1 LTVIIAAGE
10 PALGAPS
17 VPSAEAISARA
28 APAFQAVQVGGTHT
42 TRPFSLV
49 GVTWTDP
56 HVGVDGVV
64 QVRTRAVGSGRW
76 SSWQSLEADGG
87 PGTRGAT
94 DPLWVGVSYAVESRV
109 VGARKPLPAGLRVD
123 LINPDAGEPL
133 ESRAGGPLVES
144 GAGGPQTESGA
155 AGPLVKSGAAVPL
168 AGSRAA
174 GSLAAAGGLPFA
186 RRSVPLPAR
195 PVPRMVTRAGWGV
208 NESMVRAAP
217 EFTGPVEV
225 FFVHHTA
232 SGNGYSCSQSA
243 SIVRGIQGYQ
253 VRGRGWDDIGYNFL
267 IDKCGTIFE
276 GRGGGVGRSVLGAH
290 TLGFNA
296 DASAI
301 AVIGTYDRHGVST
314 AVRTAIA
321 TVAAY
326 KLGAYGN
333 NPNGRVVL
341 TSGGS
346 DRFSKGRK
354 VVLNRISGHRDAGR
368 TECPGNAL
376 YAQLPSI
383 RTIAG
388 AAPFGLRVLR
398 VRGSQRYG
406 ALLFSKGL
414 IKPLWNVRT
423 PSALINRFEVWVD
436 GVPKLAA
443 PGFHRTAALRL
454 APGGHTVTVRALHLS
469 GRSTTSTV
477 KVVSDPNAPA
487 FTSSPDVVLRT
498 GSLNGTV
505 PIRLNWTA
513 SDVNGLSAVG
523 LVRPTS
529 VNLGTTSRVRNGTV
543 APAVPTTFMVR
554 AVDRAGNAVNAS
566 VTRTPMVVSEYAAQR
581 TGTWRRLTSPAYLSG
596 VALGGT
602 AAGASASWTFTGRS
616 AALAVGRGA
625 QSGKVRIWVD
635 GDDQGV
641 IDLKSSSTLYRQAI
655 WARSWTTSD
664 SHSVR
669 VEVVTPGVVLDGL
682 VYIK

>member
-17 VPSAEAISARA
+17 AEAP
-28 APAFQAVQVGGTHT
+28 PAFQSAQVGETRT

-56 HVGVDGVV
+56 RAGVDGVV
-64 QVRTRAVGSGRW
+64 QVRTRAVGSRRW
-76 SSWQSLEADGG
+76 SAWQNLEADGG

-94 DPLWVGVSYAVESRV
+94 DPLWVGESDAVDSRI
-109 VGARKPLPAGLRVD
+109 VGARKPLPGGLRVD
-123 LINPDAGEPL
+123 LINPDAQQHPV
-133 ESRAGGPLVES
+133 ESRAEAIVES
-144 GAGGPQTESGA
+144 AVV
-155 AGPLVKSGAAVPL
+155 AGPSFG
-168 AGSRAA
+168 
-174 GSLAAAGGLPFA
+174 
-186 RRSVPLPAR
+186 RRSIPLPAR
-195 PVPRMVTRAGWGV
+195 PVPRMVTRTGWGA

-217 EFTGPVEV
+217 EYTGPVEV

-232 SGNGYSCSQSA
+232 SGNGYNCSQSA

-290 TLGFNA
+290 TLGFNG

-301 AVIGTYDRHGVST
+301 AVIGTYDRHGVSAT
-314 AVRTAIA
+314 VRTAIA

-341 TSGGS
+341 TSAGS
-346 DRFSKGRK
+346 DRFSEGRK
-354 VVLNRISGHRDAGR
+354 VVLNRISGHRDTGR

-388 AAPFGLRVLR
+388 AAPFGLRFLR

-414 IKPLWNVRT
+414 IKPLWNVKT

-436 GVPKLAA
+436 GVPQLAA

-513 SDVNGLSAVG
+513 SDVNGLSSVG

-529 VNLGTTSRVRNGTV
+529 VNLGTTSSGRNGTV
-543 APAVPTTFMVR
+543 APAVPTTFMLR

-581 TGTWRRLTSPAYLSG
+581 TGTWRRLTSPSYLSG

-625 QSGKVRIWVD
+625 QSGQVRIWVD
-635 GDDQGV
+635 DADQGV
-641 IDLKSSSTLYRQAI
+641 FDLKSSSTLYRQAI
-655 WARSWTTSD
+655 WARSWSTSA